1 MTTLATT
8 ALHAADSPRPP
19 RWAEAAERALARCER
34 LARCSERADVLVR
47 RALTPALAEAHA
59 LLREWLEAAGLE
71 VRVDALGNLRARLE
85 GASPQTLLIGSHL
98 DTVPDAGKYD
108 GTLGVVLALSLVEAM
123 ASEGARLPFSIE
135 VVAFS
140 DEEGVRFGRPFLGA
154 RALARGLGPDDLAL
168 VDADGVSLAQAIAAF
183 SGIDEADVPA
193 AVAACALRGP
203 ASDERA
209 DLLAYLELHIEQGP
223 VLESLDL
230 PLGVVTG
237 IAGHVWQSVRFEGR
251 AGHAGT
257 TPMSL
262 RRDALTAAAELA
274 LAVEEE
280 ALRSPGLV
288 ATVGRIVAAP
298 GAHNVIA
305 GAASLELDVRSVDA
319 AVLERGL
326 VAIEAHAESIARRR
340 QLGWRRQLRF
350 EAPSVR
356 CEPGLRALLADAI
369 RAVGVPVHE
378 LPSGAGHD
386 GRVIAALAPIV
397 MLFLRS
403 PGGLSHHPDE
413 RVHAGDVALAVEVA
427 AEFLRRFAARFAP
440 EVHR

>member
-1 MTTLATT
+1 MTTFATA
-8 ALHAADSPRPP
+8 ALDATESKRSP
-19 RWAEAAERALARCER
+19 RWAEAAERALARCDQ
-34 LARCSERADVLVR
+34 LGRCSERPDVLVR
-47 RALTPALAEAHA
+47 RALTPALADSHA
-59 LLREWLEAAGLE
+59 LLRAWLEEAGLT
-71 VRVDALGNLRARLE
+71 VRVDGLGNLRARLE

-108 GTLGVVLALSLVEAM
+108 GTLGVVLAVSLVEALV
-123 ASEGARLPFSIE
+123 ADRRPLPFSIE
-135 VVAFS
+135 VVGFS
-140 DEEGVRFGRPFLGA
+140 DEEGVRFGRPFLGC
-154 RALARGLGPDDLAL
+154 RALVGGLRDDDLAL
-168 VDADGVSLAQAIAAF
+168 VDSDGVTLRQAIAAF
-183 SGIDEADVPA
+183 SGIDDADVPA
-193 AVAACALRGP
+193 AIDACALRQSP
-203 ASDERA
+203 HDV
-209 DLLAYLELHIEQGP
+209 LAYLELHIEQGP

-237 IAGHVWQSVRFEGR
+237 LAGHVWQSVRFEGR

-305 GAASLELDVRSVDA
+305 GAASVKLDVRSVDA

-326 VAIEAHAESIARRR
+326 LSLEAAAEAIARRR
-340 QLGWRRQLRF
+340 QLGLHREIRF

-356 CEPGLRALLADAI
+356 CEPGLRALLSESV
-369 RAVGVPVHE
+369 RAAGVPVHE

-386 GRVIAALAPIV
+386 GRVVAELAPIA

-413 RVHAGDVALAVEVA
+413 RVNHGDVALAIEVTA
-427 AEFLRRFAARFAP
+427 DFLRRFAARFTADAP
-440 EVHR
+440 HP